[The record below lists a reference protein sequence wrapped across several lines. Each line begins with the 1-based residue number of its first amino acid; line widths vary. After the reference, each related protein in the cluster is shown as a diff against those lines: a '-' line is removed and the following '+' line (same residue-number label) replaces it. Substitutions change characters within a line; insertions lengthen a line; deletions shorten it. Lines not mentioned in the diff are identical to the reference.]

1 MTLNSLYE
9 NKPSKDKTSEEE
21 TVTITPVET
30 STTRTPWWAHIN
42 KRRKRPTPM
51 PAKTNQAQGT
61 TTVKSP
67 KPLKDPQ
74 LSPKI
79 EAVKYSQEVPAHIR
93 FLSLSLFYN
102 HYLSSTTINI
112 RTVLFTFETL

>member
-9 NKPSKDKTSEEE
+9 NKPSKDKTPLIEEE
-21 TVTITPVET
+21 TGTITPVET

-93 FLSLSLFYN
+93 FLSLPLFFN
-102 HYLSSTTINI
+102 HYLSFSTINI
-112 RTVLFTFETL
+112 